1 MSSTNED
8 YWTNDQE
15 TSVTS
20 AAINQSQVTNNTSHH
35 HHQRSRRAPDW
46 KWSPEE
52 IGIVHRALDTNSSVE
67 SVLKSFRAINSSRN
81 ISAIA
86 VRFAQESKKRQQRGL
101 QQSFPATVISSPVVP
116 TTTVTPPVVAQQP
129 AAVTPPVVP
138 TTTVTPPVVAQQ
150 PAAVTPPVTTTA
162 TVTPPPKTVK
172 RSSIMALIG
181 DLIEISSS
189 SISADLK
196 KEMLEF
202 KRAKIDTS
210 FL

>member
-129 AAVTPPVVP
+129 AAVTPPV
-138 TTTVTPPVVAQQ
+138 
-150 PAAVTPPVTTTA
+150 TTTA